1 MFARRNYEL
10 VAEDIYVFCFSATN
24 ALPDK
29 RLDKSCLRPQLDF
42 DSTHIEKNEANLQ
55 ANEENKDIQSLISQ
69 CLKLQEKVMNLEATV
84 KEQETRISNI
94 EAENTRSK
102 LKTVIS
108 ASSDRSTDQAE
119 GRVSGQP
126 MKAMPRTPT
135 TPPQPGDDQENRQ
148 KQNKPASIDM
158 TSSSDG
164 RVHSTTSKKTSDAVQ
179 SPEQSKPTEPANH
192 QDVRDQNSNSN
203 AGFRH
208 SSQERKNILRGSVR
222 VNGAN
227 NQKDIRGAS
236 NSNHRIKAAVQN
248 SVVSNILVYVGKL
261 APNTTCD
268 DVRCHL
274 NDVNIDNVSDVMILN
289 GIGRSQECSFCVSLD
304 NEESMIKM
312 FNPII
317 WPSGTVVRPFR
328 PARAK
333 RTREKRG
340 PQKEYNRHH
349 RWTGRFSQRK
359 SDTNSHDYNRRWR
372 NYDSYSHYTEDPHQD
387 WVADRWDRSYNEHEY
402 Y

>member
-1 MFARRNYEL
+1 
-10 VAEDIYVFCFSATN
+10 
-24 ALPDK
+24 
-29 RLDKSCLRPQLDF
+29 
-42 DSTHIEKNEANLQ
+42 
-55 ANEENKDIQSLISQ
+55 
-69 CLKLQEKVMNLEATV
+69 
-84 KEQETRISNI
+84 
-94 EAENTRSK
+94 
-102 LKTVIS
+102 
-108 ASSDRSTDQAE
+108 
-119 GRVSGQP
+119 
-126 MKAMPRTPT
+126 
-135 TPPQPGDDQENRQ
+135 
-148 KQNKPASIDM
+148 M

-164 RVHSTTSKKTSDAVQ
+164 RVTRQISNLILGPESTPPVHSTTSKKTSDAVQ

-227 NQKDIRGAS
+227 NQKDIQGAS

-289 GIGRSQECSFCVSLD
+289 GIGRSQECYFCVSLD
-304 NEESMIKM
+304 NEESMKKM

-340 PQKEYNRHH
+340 PQKESYNRHH
-349 RWTGRFSQRK
+349 SGPVDSHRGSLTPTAMITTVGGGTTTSTATIQKIHTRTGWLIDGTEVTMSM
-359 SDTNSHDYNRRWR
+359 SIIETNYLCFTLI
-372 NYDSYSHYTEDPHQD
+372 HY
-387 WVADRWDRSYNEHEY
+387 VS
-402 Y
+402 